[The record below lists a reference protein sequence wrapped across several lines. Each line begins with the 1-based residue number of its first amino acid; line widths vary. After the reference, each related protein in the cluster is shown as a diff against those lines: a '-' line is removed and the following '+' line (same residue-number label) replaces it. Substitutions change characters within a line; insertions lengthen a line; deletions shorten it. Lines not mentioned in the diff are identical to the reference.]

1 MPKTPSEKSV
11 TFADARRNSIQSSL
25 SITCAPCRAKKIKCD
40 STKPT
45 CINCNKNPQEC
56 HYPPKLKPGLR
67 PGTGLEMIKRV
78 EMLEDR
84 IETYEARLADQEA
97 RLSQLPIAG
106 PSFTYDQSQTPLSDA
121 LLQPNPNTYNTINSG
136 ISNPLAPPNIPPS
149 IPSTISNPPM
159 SNSNN
164 PFPTDPSPT
173 TSGVFDHAGF
183 NISTSPGI
191 NISSPSSF
199 LDPNILPP
207 DDIVRDLLAL
217 FFTHIHP
224 WAPILSPTIPD
235 FHPPWNIVHHAIV
248 VVTLRLSKDPRLTGS
263 KVLIKQR
270 AKQHVLAHAIEST
283 SIASIQAL
291 GLLALDLIGSEQG
304 PSSWG
309 ILALLTR
316 SAVHLG
322 LAIEE
327 DSNPWIGRAPVPS
340 LSRTI
345 IIPPSTSWH
354 EDESRRRLFWLIF
367 CLDRYACVSTGW
379 DFALPDFDI
388 RRRLPCSDLIW
399 AQPDWYQTPPFR
411 SVLHRDPSEL
421 DLDDVSPMAYLVE
434 ALDLLGR
441 AHTLQSQMLEPGDAR
456 GLEAR
461 KDMTMTLTTTA
472 KRWFVNLPL
481 DRINQV
487 GLKLMIL
494 TFSTLL
500 KLNAYHAYPALS
512 NGEPQEPYVSTCLA
526 SARSVA
532 ALAESARPIGWATAS
547 TPLFIWGCWV
557 AARVLFGEYIGSK
570 TKLTEA
576 VHAFLNHQSQPD
588 DDFNTIVVTLKEQA
602 EYWGL
607 ANQYVKLLER
617 AKRKWQNANN
627 SSGSTS
633 SLPDAIHVL
642 LDLRRTAYSAVHT
655 NTQATPHVSPPDPD
669 LSHLPAW
676 AVQPGLGDLYS
687 WFDLPAGLFQNDSM

>member
-1 MPKTPSEKSV
+1 MPKTPTEKSV
-11 TFADARRNSIQSSL
+11 SFADTRRNSLQTSL

-45 CINCNKNPQEC
+45 CINCSKNPQEC

-84 IETYEARLADQEA
+84 IETYEARLCEQEA
-97 RLSQLPIAG
+97 RLSQIPLAG
-106 PSFTYDQSQTPLSDA
+106 PSFSYDHSQTPLSDP
-121 LLQPNPNTYNTINSG
+121 LLQSTTNAYNAIANG
-136 ISNPLAPPNIPPS
+136 MSNPLPPPPNVPPS

-159 SNSNN
+159 PPSNN

-173 TSGVFDHAGF
+173 TSIPFDHASF

-207 DDIVRDLLAL
+207 DDIVRDLLSL

-235 FHPPWNIVHHAIV
+235 FNPPWNIVHHAIV

-263 KVLIKQR
+263 KNLIKQR

-283 SIASIQAL
+283 SISSVQAL

-322 LAIEE
+322 LATEE
-327 DSNPWIGRAPVPS
+327 DSNPWVGRAPVPS

-345 IIPPSTSWH
+345 IIPPSTNWQ

-421 DLDDVSPMAYLVE
+421 DLDDISPMAYLVE

-441 AHTLQSQMLEPGDAR
+441 SHTLQTQMLEPGDAR

-481 DRINQV
+481 ERITQV
-487 GLKLMIL
+487 GLKLTIQ
-494 TFSTLL
+494 
-500 KLNAYHAYPALS
+500 AIHYA
-512 NGEPQEPYVSTCLA
+512 
-526 SARSVA
+526 SVA
-532 ALAESARPIGWATAS
+532 ALADSARPVGWATAS

-557 AARVLFGEYIGSK
+557 AARVLF
-570 TKLTEA
+570 
-576 VHAFLNHQSQPD
+576 
-588 DDFNTIVVTLKEQA
+588 EQA

-617 AKRKWQNANN
+617 AKRKWQNANTTA
-627 SSGSTS
+627 STTS

-655 NTQATPHVSPPDPD
+655 NSSATPHVTPPDPD

-687 WFDLPAGLFQNDSM
+687 WFDLPAGLFQNDPM

>member
-1 MPKTPSEKSV
+1 M
-11 TFADARRNSIQSSL
+11 SL
-25 SITCAPCRAKKIKCD
+25 SAKAKTRFEAGD
-40 STKPT
+40 GSG
-45 CINCNKNPQEC
+45 NDQA
-56 HYPPKLKPGLR
+56 
-67 PGTGLEMIKRV
+67 

-84 IETYEARLADQEA
+84 IETYEARLCEQEA
-97 RLSQLPIAG
+97 RLSQIPLAG
-106 PSFTYDQSQTPLSDA
+106 PSFSYDHSQTPLSDP
-121 LLQPNPNTYNTINSG
+121 LLQSTTNAYNAIANG
-136 ISNPLAPPNIPPS
+136 MSNPLPPPPNVPPS

-159 SNSNN
+159 PPSNN

-173 TSGVFDHAGF
+173 TSIPFDHASF

-207 DDIVRDLLAL
+207 DDIVRDLLSL

-235 FHPPWNIVHHAIV
+235 FNPPWNIVHHAIV

-263 KVLIKQR
+263 KNLIKQR

-283 SIASIQAL
+283 SISSVQAL

-322 LAIEE
+322 LATEE
-327 DSNPWIGRAPVPS
+327 DSNPWVGRAPVPS

-345 IIPPSTSWH
+345 IIPPSTNWQ

-421 DLDDVSPMAYLVE
+421 DLDDISPMAYLVE

-441 AHTLQSQMLEPGDAR
+441 SHTLQTQMLEPGDAR

-481 DRINQV
+481 ERITQV
-487 GLKLMIL
+487 GLKLTIQAIHYA
-494 TFSTLL
+494 TLL

-512 NGEPQEPYVSTCLA
+512 NGEPQEPYVSTCLS

-532 ALAESARPIGWATAS
+532 ALADSARPVGWATAS

-557 AARVLFGEYIGSK
+557 AARVLF
-570 TKLTEA
+570 
-576 VHAFLNHQSQPD
+576 VHAFLNHQTQPD
-588 DDFNTIVVTLKEQA
+588 DDFNTIVLTLKEQA

-617 AKRKWQNANN
+617 AKRKWQNANTTA
-627 SSGSTS
+627 STTS

-655 NTQATPHVSPPDPD
+655 NSSATPHVTPPDPD

-687 WFDLPAGLFQNDSM
+687 WFDLPAGLFQNDPM